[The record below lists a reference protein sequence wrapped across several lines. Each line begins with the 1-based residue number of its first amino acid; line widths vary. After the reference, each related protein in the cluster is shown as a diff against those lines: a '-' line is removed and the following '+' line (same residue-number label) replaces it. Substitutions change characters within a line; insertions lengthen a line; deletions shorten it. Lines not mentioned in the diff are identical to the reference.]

1 MPLPLLVNV
10 RRFRCW
16 QVSDPMLAV
25 APGAEG
31 KRLAGADAAGG
42 LTLWTPFQNLTP
54 LTWGTT
60 TGVALFCL
68 AWSPD
73 THLLVGGSADASLW
87 LWDLTP
93 GGGTLRLKG
102 HRDAILGI
110 SFRPDGR
117 LLASASAD
125 GTVRLWDLHRR
136 AEVEQ
141 LPHPHTVCALH
152 FTPDGQTLV
161 AACEDGRIYVWGGTG
176 HPASQILA
184 GPLPPSCLAL
194 SPDQRSS
201 MTGYASTRIHRWKAT
216 KDLCCRSASVRIAGS
231 WQQAVRAARSFSGM
245 CESGGLRTQRVC
257 TRRR

>member
-1 MPLPLLVNV
+1 
-10 RRFRCW
+10 
-16 QVSDPMLAV
+16 
-25 APGAEG
+25 
-31 KRLAGADAAGG
+31 
-42 LTLWTPFQNLTP
+42 
-54 LTWGTT
+54 
-60 TGVALFCL
+60 VALFCL

-87 LWDLTP
+87 LWELTP

-102 HRDAILGI
+102 HRDAILGV

-194 SPDQRSS
+194 SPDQRWLAWGLEPNALVLHDWVRQHSHPPLEGDKGAVLS
-201 MTGYASTRIHRWKAT
+201 LSFSPDSRILAAG
-216 KDLCCRSASVRIAGS
+216 SASGQVFFWDVRERRLAHAASLHQEAVTSLAFVPAFQQEGS
-231 WQQAVRAARSFSGM
+231 WMLAT
-245 CESGGLRTQRVC
+245 GGEDGHACLWWVEPVG
-257 TRRR
+257 